1 MWLLLAFT
9 SAFMLGLYDISKK
22 KSLTGNAVLPV
33 LFINILLSSA
43 VFAAFIIS
51 SHCGLT
57 NKDSL
62 VFVPAIEPHDH
73 MLIAIKSL
81 IVLSSWICGYFAIKH
96 LPLTITG
103 QINAMRPVFVL
114 IGAMIIFQERLNG
127 WQWAGTILALLS
139 FFLLSLS
146 GKKEGINFGHN
157 VWITLLI
164 LAALLGAAS
173 GLYDKFLMRQID
185 PMSVQAWFNIYQLP
199 FVGTIQ
205 LLMWL
210 SQKKGSSS
218 HFKWR
223 NSILLIHLFLA
234 IADFMYFYALSLD
247 GAMISV
253 VSMIR
258 RSSVVVSFLGGA
270 LLFHESNLKRKAFD
284 LLLVIAG
291 MICLYIGSD

>member
-33 LFINILLSSA
+33 LFINILLSST

-157 VWITLLI
+157 VWIT
-164 LAALLGAAS
+164 S
-173 GLYDKFLMRQID
+173 
-185 PMSVQAWFNIYQLP
+185 

-210 SQKKGSSS
+210 SQKKGPSS
-218 HFKWR
+218 HFTWR
-223 NSILLIHLFLA
+223 NSILLIPLFLA
-234 IADFMYFYALSLD
+234 MADFMYFYALSLD

-270 LLFHESNLKRKAFD
+270 LLFHESNLKQKAFD